1 MLTNTHCPDS
11 FRINVHPMSSFNHL
25 PKWSEIHYT
34 ILNNMFGNTK
44 EQEIVLQT
52 LAKPRNFSDARNAIC

>member
-1 MLTNTHCPDS
+1 MLTNINCPDS
-11 FRINVHPMSSFNHL
+11 FRRNDYPVSSFNHL
-25 PKWSEIHYT
+25 PKWSEMYFA

-52 LAKPRNFSDARNAIC
+52 PEKPRNFSDV